1 MRKNIFLLVFCF
13 LVLASIASAQGGNVI
28 LTLRN
33 VNTNEIID
41 GVVVYLDLEEDRL
54 IKYVEAGQALEMA
67 LDDGIYDLVLKIDD
81 PATPGKDYF
90 KKQAITVSNGLV
102 ADIYLFPVSSIR
114 GVVKDV
120 FDNVVGNADLKFEC
134 TDDIETEFPYR
145 TNEFGSFTVDYMPSS
160 SCKISANF
168 GEAVGFIETNV
179 PHGNITDV
187 EVLLDKTILSL
198 PDYRIQGAVALLFII
213 VIVLLII
220 KYRKRIIKEIKP
232 EMHKEVKHEEKKEHP
247 SHPAPKHSRAED
259 IKSTLNKK
267 EKDVVEFLSGKGEVS
282 QASIR
287 HNLGVPRTSLSR
299 ILASLEQKKI
309 IHVKKIGKAVK
320 INFTDWFLGKE

>member
-1 MRKNIFLLVFCF
+1 MKRILFFAFFFLA
-13 LVLASIASAQGGNVI
+13 LASIAIAQDGNVA

-54 IKYVEAGQALEMA
+54 IKYVETGHALEMA
-67 LDDGIYDLVLKIDD
+67 LDDGTYNLVLKIDD
-81 PATPGKDYF
+81 PSTLGKDYF
-90 KKQAITVSNGLV
+90 KKQAIAVSNGLV
-102 ADIYLFPVSSIR
+102 DDIYLFPVSSIR

-145 TNEFGSFTVDYMPSS
+145 TNEFGSFTVDYMPSC
-160 SCKISANF
+160 SCKVSANF
-168 GEAVGFIETNV
+168 GEAVGFIEVNV
-179 PHGNITDV
+179 PQGNITDV
-187 EVLLDKTILSL
+187 EVLLDKTILSM
-198 PDYRIQGAVALLFII
+198 PDYRVQGAVVLLVII
-213 VIVLLII
+213 VIVLLIF
-220 KYRKRIIKEIKP
+220 KYRRRIIKEIKP
-232 EMHKEVKHEEKKEHP
+232 AAHKEAKHVERKEHP
-247 SHPAPKHSRAED
+247 IHHAPRHSRAED

-267 EKDVVEFLSGKGEVS
+267 EKDVVDFLSGKGEVS

-299 ILASLEQKKI
+299 ILSSLEQKKI
-309 IHVKKIGKAVK
+309 IHIKKVGKAVK
-320 INFTDWFLGKE
+320 IKLTDWFLGKE

>member
-1 MRKNIFLLVFCF
+1 MKRILFFAFFFLA
-13 LVLASIASAQGGNVI
+13 LASIAIAQDGNVA

-54 IKYVEAGQALEMA
+54 IKYVETGHALEMA
-67 LDDGIYDLVLKIDD
+67 LDDGTYNLVLKIDD
-81 PATPGKDYF
+81 PSTLGKDYF
-90 KKQAITVSNGLV
+90 KKQAIAVSNGLV
-102 ADIYLFPVSSIR
+102 DDIYLFPVSSIR

-145 TNEFGSFTVDYMPSS
+145 TNEFGSFTVDYMPSC
-160 SCKISANF
+160 SCKVSANF
-168 GEAVGFIETNV
+168 GEAVGFIEVNV
-179 PHGNITDV
+179 PQGNITDV
-187 EVLLDKTILSL
+187 EVLLDKTILSM
-198 PDYRIQGAVALLFII
+198 PDYRVQGAVVLLVII
-213 VIVLLII
+213 VIVLLIF
-220 KYRKRIIKEIKP
+220 KYRRRIIKEIKP
-232 EMHKEVKHEEKKEHP
+232 AAHKEAKHVERKEHLI
-247 SHPAPKHSRAED
+247 HHAPRHSRAED

-267 EKDVVEFLSGKGEVS
+267 EKDVVDFLSGKGEVS

-299 ILASLEQKKI
+299 ILSSLEQKKI
-309 IHVKKIGKAVK
+309 IHIKKVGKAVK
-320 INFTDWFLGKE
+320 IKLTDWFLGKE